1 MSWVDRNI
9 HQYKNP
15 APLTL
20 VELYNQFEKNV
31 QTLRKEYGDDDLWDR
46 VGPRGNVYRLNALE
60 KECLKHQDDLQDQL
74 GKLAEEF
81 GPVLDAEA
89 DQDRPSA
96 RTESFESL
104 GAAPLMY
111 DEEDN
116 ATRRKKMLIRYL
128 LSTTGSS
135 DPEAPVKGF
144 QPLVEFL
151 CPAPPTRWC
160 GFLLLPGD
168 ASAQSRY
175 IKNACVALLV
185 MMVKVFGPLFI
196 ILDDWELRANPIRSF
211 FKHLAW
217 RELICFHSAHDLLV
231 TLIGI
236 VMLLIIFEIVRAST
250 RVEISNFEKFR
261 YLPADEFWLRL
272 GQATNILCIIAVV
285 IAMPLVFWS
294 EMNSKDIVF
303 DSLSL
308 LFILYLD
315 DITHDVLS
323 YLEMED
329 KDFQR
334 VCTWTIALLGQ
345 CPIRLEDVVDHDA
358 KAPQNIWSIRVGA
371 NGLVCAKTGKVV
383 ETRLMESKAEESE
396 PLLTTTFQSQRF
408 TYTCKEGQSKQLP
421 FTALN
426 KVVRGL
432 WISLYY
438 VLLICEVIFPIAFLL
453 INKPCYA

>member
-1 MSWVDRNI
+1 MSWIDRNI

-20 VELYNQFEKNV
+20 VELYNQFEKNI
-31 QTLRKEYGDDDLWDR
+31 QTLRREYGDDELWDR
-46 VGPRGNVYRLNALE
+46 VGPRGNIYRVNALE
-60 KECLKHQDDLQDQL
+60 VECLKHQSDLQRQL
-74 GKLAEEF
+74 SELAEEF
-81 GPVLDAEA
+81 GPLLDDEV
-89 DQDRPSA
+89 DG
-96 RTESFESL
+96 TES
-104 GAAPLMY
+104 AQPLDLEVPQM
-111 DEEDN
+111 DGEE
-116 ATRRKKMLIRYL
+116 AIERRRKKVLIQYL
-128 LSTTGSS
+128 MSDFGSTGS
-135 DPEAPVKGF
+135 EALVKGY
-144 QPLVEFL
+144 QPLLEFL

-160 GFLLLPGD
+160 GCFLLPGD
-168 ASAQSRY
+168 ASSQSRF
-175 IKNACVALLV
+175 IKNVCVALLV
-185 MMVKVFGPLFI
+185 MLVKIFGPIFI
-196 ILDDWELRANPIRSF
+196 IMDDWELRANPVRSF
-211 FKHLAW
+211 FKHLGW

-231 TLIGI
+231 TLVGI

-250 RVEISNFEKFR
+250 RMEINNFEKFR

-272 GQATNILCIIAVV
+272 GQATNIVCIIAVV
-285 IAMPLVFWS
+285 VAMPLVFWS

-315 DITHDVLS
+315 DITHDVLA

-345 CPIRLEDVVDHDA
+345 CPIRLSDVVDRNA
-358 KAPQNIWSIRVGA
+358 KAAGKIWCIRVEK
-371 NGLVCAKTGKVV
+371 NGLICAQTGERC
-383 ETRLMESKAEESE
+383 ETRLMESNVDESE
-396 PLLTTTFQSQRF
+396 PLLTTTFHSQRF
-408 TYTCKEGQSKQLP
+408 TYTLKEGQSKQLP

-426 KVVRGL
+426 KVVRAL

-438 VLLICEVIFPIAFLL
+438 ALLVCEVIFPIAFLL